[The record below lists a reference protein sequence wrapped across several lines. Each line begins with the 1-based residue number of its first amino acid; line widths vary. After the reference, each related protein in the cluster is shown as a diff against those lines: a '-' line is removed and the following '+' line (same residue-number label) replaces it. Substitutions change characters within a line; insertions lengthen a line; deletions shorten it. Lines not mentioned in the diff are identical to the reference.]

1 MTSLHPTTSGA
12 LTFDS
17 HPYAIFDAAV
27 RHAIIRDLDRLV
39 DVLDEPITDVRRA
52 ALTEHIAYLL
62 DQLQSHHRVQDEVIW
77 PRVAIERGDLT
88 DLADRAR
95 LSHTDLQQPSRDLR
109 RAAQSWSS
117 VRMLRPQVHQAASAV
132 REAVGPVLDR
142 DAADVPVACEVL
154 SEQDWTEIGRRLA
167 PPVMRFGGPRP
178 SGPTT
183 RARRLFWLLDDAD
196 AHLAGLV
203 LARTPRA
210 VLWVLRNGFSGGYN
224 RAAYLMW
231 VGGGTGP
238 AV

>member
-12 LTFDS
+12 LTIDD

-27 RHAIIRDLDRLV
+27 RHAITRDLDRLV
-39 DVLDEPITDVRRA
+39 DVLEEPITDVRRA
-52 ALTEHIAYLL
+52 ALTEHVVFVL

-77 PRVAIERGDLT
+77 PRVAIERAA
-88 DLADRAR
+88 LADVADRVR
-95 LSHTDLQQPSRDLR
+95 LCHAHLQQPCRELR

-117 VRMLRPQVHQAASAV
+117 VRVLRQQVRDAVSAV
-132 REAVGPVLDR
+132 RDAVGPVLDR
-142 DAADVPVACEVL
+142 DAAELPVACDVL
-154 SEQDWTEIGRRLA
+154 SDQEWSEIGRRIA
-167 PPVMRFGGPRP
+167 PPMLHFGAARPVGPAA
-178 SGPTT
+178 

-196 AHLAGLV
+196 PYLAGLV